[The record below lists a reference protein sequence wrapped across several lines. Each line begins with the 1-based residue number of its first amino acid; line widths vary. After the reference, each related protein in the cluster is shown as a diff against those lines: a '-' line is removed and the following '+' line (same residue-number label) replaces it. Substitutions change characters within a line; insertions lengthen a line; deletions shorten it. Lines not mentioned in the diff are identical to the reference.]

1 MAVKFKSK
9 QEIVDRLKKQ
19 IEVKDST
26 AIHALTFIYDR
37 QAEDERRHEV
47 VRYNNGVGF
56 KPQDAKK
63 GSGFAKCYLDK
74 GFLTEKQV
82 ASIKKLVVKYAGQIV
97 EAKICA
103 GEIQKV
109 KHGEWI
115 WN

>member
-47 VRYNNGVGF
+47 VRYNNGMGF
-56 KPQDAKK
+56 KPQDAKI
-63 GSGFAKCYLDK
+63 GSGFAKLYLDK
-74 GFLTEKQV
+74 VFLMKKQV
-82 ASIKKLVVKYAGQIV
+82 ASIKKLVVKYASQIV
-97 EAKICA
+97 EAKIDA